1 MRKSS
6 WYNGVL
12 YQKGEP
18 VKIKDDAK
26 TPGGYSNGV
35 QQGFLTYITQYI
47 LNIYKIY
54 TGVYTS
60 V

>member
-18 VKIKDDAK
+18 VKIKDDVK
-26 TPGGYSNGV
+26 TPGGIVMVYSKD
-35 QQGFLTYITQYI
+35 F
-47 LNIYKIY
+47 
-54 TGVYTS
+54 
-60 V
+60 